1 MIPTRLV
8 VYGCSI
14 TSGFELA
21 DTIIFSDLTEK
32 EIDNKKKKIDIIEY
46 INWQK
51 TKTSLDQIKE
61 LERNLAW
68 PKYIADDLNIEY
80 INKAFPGGDT
90 DSSIFLLEK
99 DINSKFILKTDII
112 IIAHTDIRR
121 WFWIDNNGISHNGCL
136 GGTDKRWPTARF
148 HKDFDRYVANKYHL
162 GYHWYKNIKYLDML
176 SKNLN
181 GMLLQQY
188 CYSKLDQ
195 ELLMD
200 FQTDF
205 TSLIDNQYS
214 FKNILDLND
223 YANLHVFGHPKVNYH
238 KTFASHLLNR
248 IREKIL

>member
-99 DINSKFILKTDII
+99 DINSK
-112 IIAHTDIRR
+112 
-121 WFWIDNNGISHNGCL
+121 
-136 GGTDKRWPTARF
+136 
-148 HKDFDRYVANKYHL
+148 
-162 GYHWYKNIKYLDML
+162 
-176 SKNLN
+176 
-181 GMLLQQY
+181 
-188 CYSKLDQ
+188 
-195 ELLMD
+195 
-200 FQTDF
+200 
-205 TSLIDNQYS
+205 S
-214 FKNILDLND
+214 F
-223 YANLHVFGHPKVNYH
+223 
-238 KTFASHLLNR
+238 S
-248 IREKIL
+248 